1 MEAIEENIHKF
12 YEEWEYYC
20 YPDKTDKCR
29 TQVDSYLKEIDK
41 LQEEISTLL
50 SMQMM
55 ARKKKRLSCFI
66 SKGKY
71 SIFYQPIKKRQNSF
85 YIRAYITYK
94 EDQTQPNK
102 WRLLEHFGPCS
113 FQKGWY
119 RKFTT
124 SCQHGP
130 RTRTLVLI
138 QKGKNKVSLRYQ
150 SVLLRC
156 KASNTKN
163 S

>member
-50 SMQMM
+50 SMQAM
-55 ARKKKRLSCFI
+55 ARKKKRLSCFT

-71 SIFYQPIKKRQNSF
+71 SIFYLHTKKLQNSF
-85 YIRAYITYK
+85 YIRVYTNFK
-94 EDQTQPNK
+94 EDQTQSNK
-102 WRLLEHFGPCS
+102 WRLLEHFGPRS
-113 FQKGWY
+113 FQKGRH
-119 RKFTT
+119 RKFAT
-124 SCQHGP
+124 SYQHGLIA
-130 RTRTLVLI
+130 RTSALI
-138 QKGKNKVSLRYQ
+138 
-150 SVLLRC
+150 
-156 KASNTKN
+156 
-163 S
+163 